1 MAGAI
6 TARPGKT
13 CEHGRRWALA
23 SACAVAVGFCLGLSH
38 PASAQ
43 FDPNSAPFVGVPQ
56 VPKVPTATS
65 TVGDN
70 DPNAKMVVR
79 ADELNYD
86 NVNHRI
92 IAVGNVQIY
101 YKRSTLEADRVVY

>member
-13 CEHGRRWALA
+13 CGDGRRWALA
-23 SACAVAVGFCLGLSH
+23 CAVAAAVGFCLFFSLGLSQ

-43 FDPNSAPFVGVPQ
+43 FDPNGAPFVGVPQ

-65 TVGDN
+65 TVGEN

-79 ADELNYD
+79 AD
-86 NVNHRI
+86 
-92 IAVGNVQIY
+92 
-101 YKRSTLEADRVVY
+101 